1 MLAGMTQVHLFI
13 ILGKSFMEILS
24 EINLLKNAGD
34 IKSCWCLFGT
44 DKNDTLMFTNGVR
57 RQTLLACSTWWAAVH
72 PYNGA
77 SAFCYLSLTLR

>member
-13 ILGKSFMEILS
+13 ILGTSFMEILS

-44 DKNDTLMFTNGVR
+44 DKNYKLS
-57 RQTLLACSTWWAAVH
+57 C
-72 PYNGA
+72 
-77 SAFCYLSLTLR
+77 SLTEFEGKLYPPAPPGGQQCTPITVPLRFVTSH